1 MKNLLLVLFSLLFIV
16 GCDEH
21 EPDPYTP
28 PPAPAS
34 GIRLIV
40 KPMWDGTPFD
50 KYTVYHNV
58 MDYRIQVQLLKMYLS
73 DIELLTTGNTQEL
86 SKAELFRLTDGPD
99 TVVLDV
105 PAGDYTGLRFG
116 IGVPEYLNHEDPTQ
130 YAADQPLS
138 TSNGMHWTWTEGYR
152 FVVFDGRYD
161 TLGTGTNQLPDMFSI
176 HTGFDT
182 CYREV
187 ELASLPVQVPT
198 GTYTDVEVEFDLYHF
213 FHTTTDTIDLKL
225 DNQAHGANIPL
236 AIRLS
241 DCVAASVSAP

>member
-1 MKNLLLVLFSLLFIV
+1 MKKLLFLPLVLAVLT

-28 PPAPAS
+28 PTTPSS
-34 GIRLIV
+34 GVRLIV
-40 KPMWDGTPFD
+40 KPMWDGAPFD

-58 MDYRIQVQLLKMYLS
+58 MDYRIQVQMLKMYLS
-73 DIELLTTGNTQEL
+73 DIELLTTGNAQEL
-86 SKAELFRLTDGPD
+86 SRAELFRLTDGPD

-105 PAGDYTGLRFG
+105 TAGDYTGLRFG
-116 IGVPEYLNHEDPTQ
+116 IGVPEYLNHQDPTQ

-161 TLGTGTNQLPDMFSI
+161 TLGTGTNQPPDMFSI

-187 ELASLPVQVPT
+187 EFASMPVQVPT
-198 GTYTDVEVEFDLYHF
+198 GTYVDIAIEFDLAKF
-213 FHTTTDTIDLKL
+213 FFTANDTIDLKV

-241 DCVAASVSAP
+241 DCVAGSVSAP